1 MEVKIQA
8 IEESEHAMRKAKNDI
23 RMICDEIECSATILR
38 TMKSLEIPAR
48 KLKSIKNNLEGL
60 QTSLSQMSCFLEMAN
75 ETYVRTEKQIESRC
89 GLAFRLVPFHIPN
102 WVLVGSPTIADF
114 PNAASVGNTEQIF
127 NSIESD

>member
-8 IEESEHAMRKAKNDI
+8 LEESEHAMRKAKNDI

-38 TMKSLEIPAR
+38 TMKSLDIPAR

-75 ETYVRTEKQIESRC
+75 ETYVRTENQVKLKSLFLFH
-89 GLAFRLVPFHIPN
+89 GFPFPYATLV
-102 WVLVGSPTIADF
+102 VGSPTIADF